1 MELAES
7 LFRCVLKRARV
18 LLRNAMQFSLV
29 TDASTHSNKEVVVN
43 LYHVDDHS
51 MMVPIAICNQGQI
64 NVTDVDLPSFSQL
77 SDIAK
82 KQKIER
88 ESAYHCIKAISN
100 ELDVLTS
107 GRVNIA
113 TFKIDG
119 DTFSS
124 RLPSQVNIVRGEVNK
139 ATFKIMTPKLH
150 THVLM
155 LQMATRPSGPGGAQ
169 DI

>member
-51 MMVPIAICNQGQI
+51 MMVPITICNQGQI

-124 RLPSQVNIVRGEVNK
+124 RPAKPGEHRARRSQQGN
-139 ATFKIMTPKLH
+139 
-150 THVLM
+150 
-155 LQMATRPSGPGGAQ
+155 LQDHDS
-169 DI
+169 